1 MAIQSTLKRYSGT
14 EWEPVYLETLAVLV
28 KRTNGNTVESD
39 LSNYLPEAT
48 GTNQAPASGSLGKL
62 YTDNTG
68 KVYSSNASGTP
79 VALATEQY
87 VDDNAFELPSIDQE
101 DTTSSATPSVGGT
114 VTMVDSVTRDANGR
128 VTGIN
133 IKTITLPTQTDVTG
147 NAGTATKL
155 QNPAK
160 IGINGA
166 ASATPTD
173 FDGSTD
179 INLNVTS
186 LDPSALSGPV
196 SVNKGGT
203 GAATLPEG
211 EVLIGNGTGAI
222 GSRPI
227 DATPTAE
234 SDNLISSG
242 AVAAALEGKSS
253 NITGA
258 ASTVVSSDLTPNVVV
273 ISNDAGKLAASA
285 ITGTELG
292 NLSGTTGNVQ
302 TQLDGKAPI
311 ASPTFTGTPQAPT
324 ASVGTNDQTLATTAF
339 VVAAVNDLLNSQNAF
354 HLVGTLNPASDT
366 LPEADAGAVYRISA
380 DGTIND
386 LTVHE
391 NDTVTCF
398 VDDTPAQTPANWYVT
413 HANHD
418 GSVFGPA
425 SSVDSH
431 VVIFD
436 GSSGT
441 QIKDSGFTIGVSV
454 PADAKFTDTVYTH
467 PTSGVT
473 AGIYPDPSGEVTA
486 LQYGSIINNLDSIT
500 VDANGHITAIAVRMC
515 SLPAL
520 PTDIKGNAATADA
533 LKTARTITFTGDAT
547 GSFTFDGNSNVQCE
561 LTMEASGGP
570 GYIQS
575 ASQPAADAQVA
586 GDFWEMPLS

>member
-87 VDDNAFELPSIDQE
+87 VEDNAFELPSIDQA

-114 VTMVDSVTRDANGR
+114 VTMVDSVTRDTNGR

-133 IKTITLPTQTDVTG
+133 IKTITLPTQTDITG

-166 ASATPTD
+166 ASATPMD

-203 GAATLPEG
+203 GTATLPEG

-302 TQLDGKAPI
+302 TQLDAKAPT
-311 ASPTFTGTPQAPT
+311 ASPTFTGTPKAPT

-339 VVAAVNDLLNSQNAF
+339 VVAAVNDLLNSRNAF
-354 HLVGTLNPASDT
+354 HLVSTLNPASDT
-366 LPEADAGAVYRISA
+366 LPEADAGDVYRISA
-380 DGTIND
+380 DGTING
-386 LTVHE
+386 LMVHE

-398 VDDTPAQTPANWYVT
+398 VDNTPAQTPANWYVT
-413 HANHD
+413 HANHN

-425 SSVDSH
+425 SSVDEH
-431 VVIFD
+431 VVVFD

-473 AGIYPDPSGEVTA
+473 AGLYPNPSGEVTA

-515 SLPAL
+515 SLPAQ

-561 LTMEASGGP
+561 LTVEASGGP

>member
-48 GTNQAPASGSLGKL
+48 GTNQGPASGSLGKL

-79 VALATEQY
+79 IALATEQY
-87 VDDNAFELPSIDQE
+87 VDDNAFELPSIEQE

-133 IKTITLPTQTDVTG
+133 IKTITLPTQTDITG
-147 NAGTATKL
+147 NAGTASKL
-155 QNPAK
+155 ENPAK
-160 IGINGA
+160 IGINGGATA
-166 ASATPTD
+166 APQD

-302 TQLDGKAPI
+302 TQLDAKAPI
-311 ASPTFTGTPQAPT
+311 VSPTFTGTPKAPT

-339 VVAAVNDLLNSQNAF
+339 VVAAVNDLLNSRNAF
-354 HLVGTLNPASDT
+354 HLVSTLNPASDT

-380 DGTIND
+380 DGTING
-386 LTVHE
+386 LMVHE

-398 VDDTPAQTPANWYVT
+398 VDNTPAQTPANWYVT

-425 SSVDSH
+425 SSVDEH
-431 VVIFD
+431 VVVFD

-473 AGIYPDPSGEVTA
+473 AGLYPNPSGEVTP

-515 SLPAL
+515 SLPAQ

-533 LKTARTITFTGDAT
+533 LKTPRTITFTGGAT
-547 GSFTFDGNSNVQCE
+547 GSFTFDGNSDVQCE
-561 LTMEASGGP
+561 LTVEASGGP

-575 ASQPAADAQVA
+575 ASQPAAEAQVA